1 MKSLVRN
8 SKLANELQKCLETL
22 GSTVHLEQ
30 MVGGAYSLYAAGTV
44 ERMGGIHIFL
54 ADDRDSAAYLVNDLY
69 ELLGEERVE
78 FFSSG
83 YKRSAAYG
91 SEDAQG
97 VVRRTSALNAIT
109 NFKEGFL
116 AICTYPEALAESVAE
131 RVELEEL
138 SLHLKVGDKLK
149 QTTLVNWLIEHGFE
163 RVDFVYEPGQY

>member
-1 MKSLVRN
+1 MKGLVRN
-8 SKLANELQKCLETL
+8 SKQANVLRKCLDKL

-54 ADDRDSAAYLVNDLY
+54 TDDRDSAAYLVNDLY

-91 SEDAQG
+91 SEDAN
-97 VVRRTSALNAIT
+97 VWPT
-109 NFKEGFL
+109 
-116 AICTYPEALAESVAE
+116 VAE
-131 RVELEEL
+131 RNTH
-138 SLHLKVGDKLK
+138 SLRITAYDVGAPFARSLDDSK
-149 QTTLVNWLIEHGFE
+149 
-163 RVDFVYEPGQY
+163 R